1 MTDLEPTP
9 PQDLTGRTVAVTGA
23 AGFIGA
29 FTVAEL
35 AGRGATVLAL
45 DRDPGPR
52 SQLTTL
58 VDSGRVRFVPTGTRW
73 PYPESWWTDT
83 VRSGLLTDVDTVV
96 HMGYAEPKTPG
107 PYTEYRKE
115 MVDNTLPSID
125 LLSRLGSGTTTV
137 CVASSSLVYGRGH
150 RGPIGEDQPVRPDSP
165 YGQAKHDLE
174 QALRWWTTGGRTTVA
189 VRLATVYGPTETV
202 PRAAPNFIRRILAGR
217 RPEVA
222 VAADQ
227 RDYIHV
233 ADVARG
239 VAALVAATETGDIG
253 PGSTELNLGT
263 GIPTTTLELARIL
276 LDLAGV
282 EADGLSPVVSEPTRD
297 PVSLVVDP
305 ARLIAATGFRP
316 SIPLATGLAEEM
328 AWLRSHP
335 ELWVE
340 ERAK

>member
-1 MTDLEPTP
+1 MGRPKPFLGPPPTSS
-9 PQDLTGRTVAVTGA
+9 
-23 AGFIGA
+23 AGF
-29 FTVAEL
+29 
-35 AGRGATVLAL
+35 
-45 DRDPGPR
+45 
-52 SQLTTL
+52 
-58 VDSGRVRFVPTGTRW
+58 W
-73 PYPESWWTDT
+73 P
-83 VRSGLLTDVDTVV
+83 VV
-96 HMGYAEPKTPG
+96 
-107 PYTEYRKE
+107 
-115 MVDNTLPSID
+115 
-125 LLSRLGSGTTTV
+125 
-137 CVASSSLVYGRGH
+137 
-150 RGPIGEDQPVRPDSP
+150 
-165 YGQAKHDLE
+165 
-174 QALRWWTTGGRTTVA
+174 
-189 VRLATVYGPTETV
+189 
-202 PRAAPNFIRRILAGR
+202 GR
-217 RPEVA
+217 RWRWRPIE
-222 VAADQ
+222 